1 VIRRRKAK
9 GSLLEIASRHMRKW
23 LFFNQLEVLKMTKNK
38 KGFTLTEII
47 VVIAMI
53 AILSAVLIP
62 SFGRYVTYSRI
73 SKDEMDVAEI
83 NNVISLMKQSNEEF
97 ASPQSLEEARTLIN
111 EITTNRF
118 SYQARVK
125 GYHFWYNIQTD
136 KMYVSTLEEM
146 IDYQSSY
153 RLDLVDQTKLLNQTT
168 RTPIE
173 LLPEGFIYTNERPV
187 IFLELRGSDLAN
199 IVHGFKQVDNF
210 TQYQSLHN
218 QIEQANLES
227 SIQNHFL
234 SLFNQ
239 TLFITNEGNFLQS
252 NQQAQ
257 NTIFSNDALI
267 ISNTL
272 TNLEGQTET
281 ISNEKQVLNLSYDL
295 VIPNQI
301 QAIMS
306 NAINSQ
312 HLNHK
317 VIFNQTIDQVLSIVE
332 PSFTNMP
339 FVTIDGEHQLDN
351 HIVLNQNNEATHAL
365 NYQVQFD
372 VHTFDL
378 LLNGVVSSEA
388 HYAFVGEEI
397 SLSAINFKNINGNQ
411 VVRSK
416 EVSYSINNFNVAS
429 LIEGQTLVLENKG
442 QLTLTAQANGA
453 SQSIEIYIIDEQ
465 DELPYT
471 TLNLSQ
477 TNTNLHLKT
486 GNWSTND
493 YGLRGTHGIIWFEN
507 AYESYTLTLNAT
519 LDEMNTSETG
529 GYGIV
534 FNASLNGLEDT
545 SLALQF
551 DRGFADVIIR
561 PRINGREQA
570 PILKVSDTNREL
582 VPASKR
588 DAYWTEQ
595 HEIKMMI
602 SLVDGQANKRSLTVE
617 IDGQMVIDSFIFEA
631 NQESN
636 QYFGLRAWTVPTV
649 FHQVKIENH
658 DQDSTEVI
666 NHKNMFSLMTQIV
679 EDALLDNIFDGVRL
693 NYFNSA
699 ANQHA
704 WSTALENFLVINDQS
719 DAYQNR
725 YQIEN
730 QLQASRENK
739 AFNGQYILNWQNMNR
754 SALHDNPAVFI
765 TNNSNYSYDQ
775 FDQNHQDFSL
785 LLGTMIFYKTDD
797 RSNEIFYYAIDLN
810 GIKTELGSFLI

>member
-1 VIRRRKAK
+1 
-9 GSLLEIASRHMRKW
+9 
-23 LFFNQLEVLKMTKNK
+23 MTTNK

-62 SFGRYVTYSRI
+62 SFGRYITTARMH
-73 SKDEMDVAEI
+73 KDEMDVAEI
-83 NNVISLMKQSNEEF
+83 NNVINLMKQSNEDF
-97 ASPQSLEEARTLIN
+97 ASPQSLEEARTLID
-111 EITTNRF
+111 EITSERF
-118 SYQARVK
+118 SYQARVN

-136 KMYVSTLEEM
+136 KVYVSTLEEM
-146 IDYQSSY
+146 TAYQTSY
-153 RLDLVDQTKLLNQTT
+153 RLENIAQADLLNQTT

-173 LLPEGFIYTNERPV
+173 LLPEGFLYSDERPV

-199 IVHGFKQVDNF
+199 IVYGFKQVDALN
-210 TQYQSLHN
+210 QYQSLHR

-227 SIQNHFL
+227 NIQNHFL
-234 SLFNQ
+234 NLFNQ

-257 NTIFSNDALI
+257 NIIFAQDVVI

-272 TNLEGQTET
+272 TNLEGLTNL
-281 ISNEKQVLNLSYDL
+281 ISDEEEILNLSYDL
-295 VIPNQI
+295 IIPNQI

-306 NAINSQ
+306 NALNSQ
-312 HLNHK
+312 HASHK
-317 VIFNQTIDQVLSIVE
+317 VIFNQTIDQVLNIVE

-378 LLNGVVSSEA
+378 LLNGVDSSEA
-388 HYAFVGEEI
+388 HYALVGEEI
-397 SLSAINFKNINGNQ
+397 LLSATNFRNAHGNQ
-411 VVRSK
+411 TIRSRK
-416 EVSYSINNFNVAS
+416 VSYTIDNFNIAN
-429 LIEGQTLVLENKG
+429 LIEGHLLVLENKG
-442 QLTLTAQANGA
+442 QITLTAHANGI
-453 SQSIEIYIIDEQ
+453 SKSIEIHILANQE
-465 DELPYT
+465 EMPHT
-471 TLNLSQ
+471 VLNLSQ
-477 TNTNLHLKT
+477 TETNDHLKT

-493 YGLRGTHGIIWFEN
+493 SGLRGTHGIIWFEN
-507 AYESYTLTLNAT
+507 PYESYTLTLNAT

-551 DRGFADVIIR
+551 DRGFADMIIR
-561 PRINGREQA
+561 PRINGREQS
-570 PILKVSDTNREL
+570 PVLRVSDSNRAL
-582 VPASKR
+582 IPTSKR

-595 HEIKMMI
+595 HEIKMTV
-602 SLVDGQANKRSLTVE
+602 SLVADQANKRILTVM
-617 IDGQMVIDSFIFEA
+617 IDGQMVIDGFIFDA

-636 QYFGLRAWTVPTV
+636 QYFGLRAWTVPTI
-649 FHQVKIENH
+649 FHQVKIESH
-658 DQDSTEVI
+658 DQKNSFVLDHT
-666 NHKNMFSLMTQIV
+666 NMFNTMTQIV
-679 EDALLDNIFDGVRL
+679 EDALLNHIFDDVRL

-704 WSTALENFLVINDQS
+704 WSTALENFLVLNDES
-719 DAYQNR
+719 DHYQNR

-730 QLQASRENK
+730 PLQATREN
-739 AFNGQYILNWQNMNR
+739 APFNGAYILNWQHINR

-765 TNNSNYSYDQ
+765 TNNDQ
-775 FDQNHQDFSL
+775 YRHDSFDQDHQDFSL

-797 RSNEIFYYAIDLN
+797 RSNEIFYYAIDLS
-810 GIKTELGSFLI
+810 GQKSELGSFQI